1 MIEDQS
7 TTDESFC
14 VGWTGWTEV
23 CEDDHARAQLIDFVT
38 ARLPDEEKHRAE
50 DILHDALCRVAQYAD
65 AAKITDKVNY
75 LKKTIHNLCRDIY
88 SGPRL
93 LPAKTEYLDAP
104 RNYEEERW
112 YMQLRD
118 PRPDP
123 ELNAEINEQVEI
135 YLRRLEESC
144 ANLTERETKLL
155 KAHFEGWTNAEIASA
170 WGEDIKVIRVV
181 LNRIKVKIRY
191 RLQHEK
197 QKPGGFEN
205 NGT

>member
-23 CEDDHARAQLIDFVT
+23 YEDDHTRAQLIDFVIP
-38 ARLPDEEKHRAE
+38 RLPDEEKHRAE
-50 DILHDALCRVAQYAD
+50 DILHDALWRVAQYAD

-93 LPAKTEYLDAP
+93 LPANTEYLDEP

-118 PRPDP
+118 PGRDP

-135 YLRRLEESC
+135 YLRHLEESC
-144 ANLTERETKLL
+144 ADLTDRETRLL
-155 KAHFEGWTNAEIASA
+155 RAHFDGWTNAEIASA
-170 WGEDIKVIRVV
+170 WGEDIKLIRTDVNAV
-181 LNRIKVKIRY
+181 MVKLRY
-191 RLQHEK
+191 RLLRLRRK
-197 QKPGGFEN
+197 LAAFEN

>member
-1 MIEDQS
+1 MIEKQS

-23 CEDDHARAQLIDFVT
+23 YEDDHMRAQFIDFVT

-50 DILHDALCRVAQYAD
+50 DIFHDALCRVAQYAD
-65 AAKITDKVNY
+65 AAKIEDKVNY

-93 LPAKTEYLDAP
+93 LPANTEYLDAP

-123 ELNAEINEQVEI
+123 ELNAEIKEQVEI

-144 ANLTERETKLL
+144 ATLTERETKLL
-155 KAHFEGWTNAEIASA
+155 NAYFEGWTSAEIASA
-170 WGEDIKVIRVV
+170 WGADIAVIRVL
-181 LNRIKVKIRY
+181 LNAIKVKIRY
-191 RLQHEK
+191 RLKHQHDRLAALET
-197 QKPGGFEN
+197 